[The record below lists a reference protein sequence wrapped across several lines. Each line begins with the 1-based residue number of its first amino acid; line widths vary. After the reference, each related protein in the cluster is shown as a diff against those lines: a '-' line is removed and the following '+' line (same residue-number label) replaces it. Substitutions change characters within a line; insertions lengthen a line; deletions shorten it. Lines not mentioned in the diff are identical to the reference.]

1 MGVKFALAHPV
12 GAGPIS
18 DLRRYEWTVEV
29 SAAFVGAM
37 VGGLLLMAPLDFAW
51 TSSGPSL
58 QVDLLVMNVPR
69 AAAAGAVLA
78 VVTAALAVSLGV
90 RAAWVAALGSA
101 TVLLVDHLRDPAAGA
116 AAALTTVNYV
126 DSLFG
131 GMLLGALAVAA
142 LRRPASG
149 YAFLTGILSAVLI
162 GDLTALPAGTASSL
176 AEWAAIDT
184 PPVWLF
190 ALAVFALAAGTL
202 LNRLESPLGRTD
214 YGDLPL
220 GPIAAALL
228 LVTSQVVAAEWLAR
242 HSDSFADTAMA
253 VAVTMI
259 VAVSAAFL
267 LPARDGVL
275 VLLAVAAAN
284 VGSAITAVPRPDWSM
299 PIPLLGVAAGLW
311 AGRRWP
317 LPWAGLSAT
326 APLAVFAALTAGRTA
341 TPATVIPILG
351 ITALALLVG
360 YCFGA
365 VTPSAAPSTV
375 LAVAVLVVPCLV
387 LALRGSSFGR
397 VAYSPRWFR
406 DPADIAAPAAGWTA
420 LAVVGCCA
428 IGMSAVYA
436 LRPAAQ
442 RPKRPSTQA
451 SAVG

>member
-1 MGVKFALAHPV
+1 MP
-12 GAGPIS
+12 
-18 DLRRYEWTVEV
+18 DLRRYEWTIEV
-29 SAAFVGAM
+29 SAAFLGAT
-37 VGGLLLMAPLDFAW
+37 VAGLLLMAPLDFAW

-78 VVTAALAVSLGV
+78 VVAAALAVSLGV

-101 TVLLVDHLRDPAAGA
+101 TILLVDHLRDPAA

-131 GMLLGALAVAA
+131 GILLGALAVAA
-142 LRRPASG
+142 LRRPATG

-176 AEWAAIDT
+176 AEWAATDT
-184 PPVWLF
+184 PPVWLI
-190 ALAVFALAAGTL
+190 ALAVLALAAGTL
-202 LNRLESPLGRTD
+202 LNRLESPLGKPD

-220 GPIAAALL
+220 GPIVAALL
-228 LVTSQVVAAEWLAR
+228 LLTSHVVAAEWIAR
-242 HSDSFADTAMA
+242 QADSFADNVLA

-259 VAVSAAFL
+259 VTGVVVLL

-317 LPWAGLSAT
+317 RPWAGLLA
-326 APLAVFAALTAGRTA
+326 AAALAVFAALTAGRTA
-341 TPATVIPILG
+341 TPAAAIPILG
-351 ITALALLVG
+351 ITALALIVG

-375 LAVAVLVVPCLV
+375 LAVVVLVVPCLV
-387 LALRGSSFGR
+387 LALRGNSFGR

-420 LAVVGCCA
+420 LAIVGCCG

-436 LRPAAQ
+436 LRPESRVVATAAPSPLSQ
-442 RPKRPSTQA
+442 RDRR
-451 SAVG
+451 